1 MSTNG
6 EEEGTATGNANPVE
20 PTASGGVKPE
30 AGAALE
36 APPAATAAMEGTA
49 AAATDD
55 IKLDGAGAKAAEALA
70 NIWKKDADD
79 DQPRTFP
86 QVVRTE

>member
-1 MSTNG
+1 MSTDG
-6 EEEGTATGNANPVE
+6 EEEGTGTGNANPVE
-20 PTASGGVKPE
+20 PTAASGVKPE
-30 AGAALE
+30 AGAATGS
-36 APPAATAAMEGTA
+36 AAAAAMEGTA